1 MADEVGVLAKAL
13 DVLECL
19 VRRDGMSVAE
29 LADAAGIT
37 RPAAY
42 RILNTLRRRGYVM
55 TQADPSRY
63 ALGPAVYAYGVAIDR
78 GGGLRALAG
87 PALHALF
94 GEFGETVNL
103 GVPRGAEVLYVDIVE
118 SEHRL
123 RTSMGVGDVDPM
135 RSTAP
140 GKAML
145 ALLPDDE
152 VRDVLA
158 KDEPEVRTPHTKVG
172 VDELLADLTTVR
184 SRGYALDDEEN
195 VAGSRCV
202 AAALR
207 DGRGR
212 PLAAVSVSAPVSRM
226 PLAQAERVG
235 DRVAEVA
242 ERLAGELGGW

>member
-1 MADEVGVLAKAL
+1 MGDEVGVLGKAL

-29 LADAAGIT
+29 LADATGIT

-63 ALGPAVYAYGVAIDR
+63 ALGPAMYAYGVAIDR
-78 GGGLRALAG
+78 GGGLRALAA
-87 PALHALF
+87 PVLRSLSA
-94 GEFGETVNL
+94 EFGETVNL
-103 GVPRGAEVLYVDIVE
+103 GVPRGASVLYVDIVE

-123 RTSMGVGDVDPM
+123 RTSVGVGDVDPM
-135 RSTAP
+135 RSTAL

-145 ALLPDDE
+145 AALPDAE
-152 VRDVLA
+152 ARDLLA
-158 KDEPEVRTPHTKVG
+158 AEEPRARTPQTKLD
-172 VDELLADLTTVR
+172 VDELLADLAAVR
-184 SRGYALDDEEN
+184 SRGFALDDEEN

-202 AAALR
+202 AAAVP

-226 PLAQAERVG
+226 PLTDAERIGARVG
-235 DRVAEVA
+235 EVA
-242 ERLAGELGGW
+242 ERLGAELGGR